1 MRAHVVINTRA
12 ARFARDARL
21 LDDMSHV
28 ADGCTVHPTSSLEA
42 LQSACARI
50 AEQNPPLVIFCGGDG
65 TAMAGTTRLLE
76 AFGNR
81 PLPPVAF
88 ASGGNSCTVARNWGL
103 LHADPRRHLTELLAH
118 ARTDALHIVHRP
130 TLHVHANDG
139 TRTGF
144 IFGTGLVA
152 SFFEAFY
159 ENGGGGYA
167 EASRMIARIVAGSF
181 VGGSLARRVLSPMP
195 CALRIDGRLHPSDA
209 FTLIVSSVV
218 RDLGLRLHVTHRAA
232 EDPMRPHLVAS
243 SLGIVDCGLQYGRVL
258 RGRPLLHPRTVDQV
272 VSHFE
277 VDFLRMGSYVLD
289 GDLLSARRVVVEA
302 GPGLR
307 VASLP

>member
-1 MRAHVVINTRA
+1 MRAHVIVNTRA
-12 ARFARDARL
+12 ARFARDPRL
-21 LDDMSHV
+21 LDDV
-28 ADGCTVHPTSSLEA
+28 RRVTDGCTVHPTSSLESLDA
-42 LQSACARI
+42 ACVRI
-50 AEQNPPLVIFCGGDG
+50 AAQNPPLVILCGGDG
-65 TAMAGTTRLLE
+65 TAMAGTTSLLD
-76 AFGNR
+76 AFGDR

-88 ASGGNSCTVARNWGL
+88 ASGGNSCTIARNWGG
-103 LHADPRRHLTELLAH
+103 LHGDPRRHLSELLAR
-118 ARTDALHIVHRP
+118 ARTDALRVVTRP
-130 TLHVHANDG
+130 TLRVHADDR

-159 ENGGGGYA
+159 EKGGGGYA
-167 EASRMIARIVAGSF
+167 EASRMIAQIVAGSF
-181 VGGSLARRVLSPMP
+181 VGGSLARRVLAPMP
-195 CALRIDGRLHPSDA
+195 CSLRIDGVPHPGSA

-218 RDLGLRLHVTHRAA
+218 RNLGLRLHVTHRAA

-272 VSHFE
+272 VSRFE
-277 VDFLRMGSYVLD
+277 VDLLRLGSYVLD
-289 GDLLSARRVVVEA
+289 GDLLSTRRVAVEA